1 MGDAAKCLPLSVEFT
16 GGLEMLF
23 SNQRRHDVILPALD
37 INGQS
42 SNMGFLIK
50 WICHNLMKDPR
61 KEIFVL
67 NDSIRPGILVLINN
81 ADWELEG
88 EEKYELQP
96 HDEIVFVS
104 TLHGG

>member
-1 MGDAAKCLPLSVEFT
+1 
-16 GGLEMLF
+16 MLF

-67 NDSIRPGILVLINN
+67 NDSM
-81 ADWELEG
+81 
-88 EEKYELQP
+88 
-96 HDEIVFVS
+96 
-104 TLHGG
+104 